1 MISDRTLTALA
12 YLAHAELDRHRR
24 DNKPVPLWLR
34 ETHHAVA
41 CELAARG
48 HENVVTPPEP
58 VTIETV
64 AERARRTGV
73 SKRTVRRY
81 AEQTGGRRVN
91 GAWIFERTTC

>member
-34 ETHHAVA
+34 ETHHAVS
-41 CELAARG
+41 CELAERG
-48 HENVVTPPEP
+48 HESSATAPEP
-58 VTIETV
+58 ATIETV

-73 SKRTVRRY
+73 SQRTVRRY
-81 AEQTGGRRVN
+81 AEQNGGRRVN